1 MAAPLKILS
10 LISFSTLF
18 GILVISSTKTRKDI
32 YSTKTS
38 YHWVIDTDKGVREN
52 EQMQTEFGGKRCV
65 AVRVETML
73 RHGARQ
79 PGYKDIRK
87 MTELH
92 QKLKLTVTN
101 KKYKFLN
108 DWENHFPEHEEK
120 NLVDAGEEE
129 QFGIGVRFGK
139 RLNKLFS
146 DEMSG
151 IKFISSSK
159 DRAKE
164 SAYAFYE
171 GLTESVLHEAHDN
184 LVPEIRDDL
193 LRFHTHCGQFI
204 ETVENNRTYLREYVK
219 FKTAPLMNQVSEN
232 IAERLGMEHARLDAG
247 TIIFIAF

>member
-1 MAAPLKILS
+1 MAAPFKVLSFVIFCTLFSIFILS
-10 LISFSTLF
+10 CA
-18 GILVISSTKTRKDI
+18 GTRKAI
-32 YSTKTS
+32 FSTKTS
-38 YHWVIDTDKGVREN
+38 YHWVIDPDKTVQEN
-52 EQMQTEFGGKRCV
+52 EQMRTEFGGKKCV

-101 KKYKFLN
+101 KKFQFLN

-129 QFGIGVRFGK
+129 QFGIGLRFGK

-146 DEMSG
+146 NDMSS

-164 SAYAFYE
+164 SAHAFYE
-171 GLTESVLHEAHDN
+171 GLTEAVLHEAQDN
-184 LVPEIRDDL
+184 LLPEIRDDL
-193 LRFHTHCGQFI
+193 LRFHTHCGRFI

-219 FKTAPLMNQVSEN
+219 FKVAPLMNQVSESL
-232 IAERLGMEHARLDAG
+232 AERLGMEHARLDAG
-247 TIIFIAF
+247 KVVYI